1 MFSRLHRSSSSRL
14 VRVMLISLV
23 AISTDMVSA
32 QTSQPDSLGEDER
45 AAVVERIGQMLNQ
58 RYVFPEIA
66 QSCAEHLQ
74 AQLEAGEFDDLTDSV
89 TFAKRL
95 TESLQSVSHDKH
107 LRVRPRPAER
117 ATMEQENPARA
128 QARRMAQSRRQNFG
142 FEKVERLDGNIGYLD
157 MRYFAGTQLAR
168 PTAVAAMNFLANADA
183 LIFDMRKNGGGSPE
197 MIRFI
202 CSYLFD
208 EPTHLNSLYWREG
221 DVTQEFWTNENVPG
235 PKMPDVPV
243 FVLTSSYTFS
253 GAEEFSYNLR
263 TRERATLVG
272 ETTGGGANPGGTM
285 PISRR
290 FEMFIPTGRAINP
303 ITGINWDGTGVTPHV
318 AVEADD
324 ALDTALEL
332 AREAAET
339 YRTEKE
345 EKVAAL
351 WKAFGEAQERAASLT
366 DEGKSEKAANVLTAG
381 LRDAFDAGLVGE
393 MDINMLGYQLAQRDH
408 IALAIVVFTFNVDA
422 FPESSNVYDSLGEM
436 YMNDGQTERAIKNYQ
451 KSIELDPQNDHARQM
466 ISEMRAGG

>member
-1 MFSRLHRSSSSRL
+1 MHSRLHRPSSSRL
-14 VRVMLISLV
+14 VRVLLITAV
-23 AISTDMVSA
+23 AISAGVVSA
-32 QTSQPDSLGEDER
+32 QTPPESLGDDER

-58 RYVFPEIA
+58 RYVFEDVA
-66 QSCAEHLQ
+66 RECAEHLQ
-74 AQLEAGEFDDLTDSV
+74 AQLEAGEFDDLTDPEA
-89 TFAKRL
+89 FAARL
-95 TESLQSVSHDKH
+95 TESIQSVSHDKH
-107 LRVRPRPAER
+107 MRVRPRPAER

-128 QARRMAQSRRQNFG
+128 QAKRMDRMRRQNFG

-157 MRYFAGTQLAR
+157 MRYFAGNPEAR
-168 PTAVAAMNFLANADA
+168 PTAVASMNFLANADA

-221 DVTQEFWTNENVPG
+221 DVTQEFWTMDDVPG

-243 FVLTSSYTFS
+243 FVLTSNYTFS

-285 PISRR
+285 PINPR
-290 FEMFIPTGRAINP
+290 FEIFIPTGRAINP
-303 ITGINWDGTGVTPHV
+303 ITGINWEGTGVTPHV
-318 AVEADD
+318 EVEADD

-339 YRTEKE
+339 YRAARE
-345 EKVAAL
+345 EKVTSL
-351 WKAFGEAQERAASLT
+351 WEAFGEAQMRAASLG
-366 DEGKSEKAANVLTAG
+366 DEGKPEKAGEVLTAG
-381 LRDAFDAGLVGE
+381 LRDAHEAGLVGE
-393 MDINMLGYQLAQRDH
+393 QDINMLGYQMMGQDRT
-408 IALAIVVFTFNVDA
+408 ALAIAVFTFNADA
-422 FPESSNVYDSLGEM
+422 YPESSNVYDSLAEA
-436 YMNDGQTERAIKNYQ
+436 YMNDSQNERAIMNYE
-451 KSIELDPQNDHARQM
+451 KSIELDPRNDHAREM
-466 ISEMRAGG
+466 IAQMRAGG

>member
-1 MFSRLHRSSSSRL
+1 MFSSLHSSSSSCL
-14 VRVMLISLV
+14 VRVLLIAVL
-23 AISTDMVSA
+23 AITSGIVSA
-32 QTSQPDSLGEDER
+32 QSSQPDSLGEDER
-45 AAVVERIGQMLNQ
+45 ADVVERIGQMLNQ

-74 AQLEAGEFDDLTDSV
+74 AQLEAGEFDDLTDPGA
-89 TFAKRL
+89 FAKRL

-107 LRVRPRPAER
+107 MRVRPRRAER
-117 ATMEQENPARA
+117 ATMERENPARA
-128 QARRMAQSRRQNFG
+128 QARQMDRMRQQNFG
-142 FEKVERLDGNIGYLD
+142 FEKVERLDGNVGYLD
-157 MRYFAGTQLAR
+157 MRYFAGTQRAR

-221 DVTQEFWTNENVPG
+221 DRTQEFWTIENVPG
-235 PKMPDVPV
+235 PKMSDVPM

-285 PISRR
+285 PISPR

-303 ITGINWDGTGVTPHV
+303 ITGINWEGTGVTPHV
-318 AVEADD
+318 AVDADD

-332 AREAAET
+332 AREAAEK

-345 EKVAAL
+345 EKVTAL
-351 WKAFGEAQERAASLT
+351 WEAFAEAQMRAVSLA
-366 DEGKSEKAANVLTAG
+366 DEGNSEKAAQVLSAG
-381 LRDAFDAGLVGE
+381 LRDAHEAGLGGE
-393 MDINMLGYQLAQRDH
+393 ADINMLGYQMVNRHQ
-408 IALAIVVFTFNVDA
+408 IALAIVVFTFNVA
-422 FPESSNVYDSLGEM
+422 AYPESSNVYDSLAEA
-436 YMNDGQTERAIKNYQ
+436 YMNDGQIERSIRNYE
-451 KSIELDPQNDHARQM
+451 KSIKLDPKNDHARQM
-466 ISEMRAGG
+466 IAEMRAGS